1 MKKLFILPVLSIL
14 ALTGCNVGGDEGGGG
29 TSATPED
36 LVGDE
41 ETAKAKIIEL
51 GKTSGFEIT
60 YVATDAEDGFTVG
73 RKQEYY
79 WIESE
84 ESKILMKQNAASVSY
99 YQDYADGVYSNP
111 ITMQEDYIEMSFDGY
126 AAQLCCAYT
135 TSLGG
140 SYYKVGEISYLGRS
154 AIEYRYEYRYINAS
168 ASAKIVIDKETNIT
182 LCWVASASDGTTIE
196 TGGYEVTQFKVGD
209 AVTVPAHSE

>member
-1 MKKLFILPVLSIL
+1 MKKLFILPVLSLL
-14 ALTGCNVGGDEGGGG
+14 ALTGCNVGGEESGGG

-60 YVATDAEDGFTVG
+60 FTTTDADSMTVG
-73 RKQEYY
+73 RKQDYY

-84 ESKILMKQNAASVSY
+84 DTKILMKQNEGSVSY
-99 YQDYADGVYSNP
+99 YTEYTDGVYSNP
-111 ITMQEDYIEMSFDGY
+111 ITRQDDYIEMSFDGY
-126 AAQLCCAYT
+126 ATQFCCAYT

-140 SYYKVGEISYLGRS
+140 SYYKVGEVSYLGRS
-154 AIEYRYEYRYINAS
+154 AIEYRYEYRFINES

-209 AVTVPAHSE
+209 AAIVPAHTE